1 MWSRGSRAI
10 VRRRLRR
17 SPAVALV
24 GPRQSGKTTLARSL
38 GGLYFDLEHG
48 PDRLKLDLQWEALQ
62 SGTEL
67 VVLDEAQ
74 NWPEVFPRLR
84 TAIDKDRRRR
94 GRFLLLGS
102 VSPALM
108 TQVSESLAGR
118 LALVE
123 LPPFSLAEVPR
134 VPVERLW
141 HRGGYPDGGVRG
153 GHAYPRWQI
162 DYVSLMAQ
170 RDLPAW
176 GLPAKPQVTM
186 RLSRMLAGVHGQTW
200 NASQV
205 GKSLGLSYHTVNT
218 YLDFLEGA
226 FLIRRLPPYHANIG
240 KRLVKSPKVYWRDS
254 GLLHALLGVG
264 EAQALVDQPWVGAS
278 WEGFVIEQLL
288 AALAL
293 QDRPAQPFY
302 LRTSDQHEI
311 DLVLEYQGRLAA
323 VEIKLTAS
331 PGPDDLRRLHK
342 AADLIGANRRV
353 LVSQTR
359 QTVAG
364 DRGVSC
370 NPTWL
375 VRHLQS
381 GLALW

>member
-1 MWSRGSRAI
+1 
-10 VRRRLRR
+10 
-17 SPAVALV
+17 
-24 GPRQSGKTTLARSL
+24 
-38 GGLYFDLEHG
+38 
-48 PDRLKLDLQWEALQ
+48 
-62 SGTEL
+62 
-67 VVLDEAQ
+67 
-74 NWPEVFPRLR
+74 
-84 TAIDKDRRRR
+84 
-94 GRFLLLGS
+94 
-102 VSPALM
+102 
-108 TQVSESLAGR
+108 
-118 LALVE
+118 
-123 LPPFSLAEVPR
+123 
-134 VPVERLW
+134 VERLW
-141 HRGGYPDGGVRG
+141 RRGGYPDGGVRG

-162 DYVSLMAQ
+162 DYLSLLAQ

-186 RLSRMLAGVHGQTW
+186 RLSRMLAAVHGQTW
-200 NASQV
+200 NASQL

-288 AALAL
+288 AALAM
-293 QDRPAQPFY
+293 QDRPAQPYY

-311 DLVLEYQGRLAA
+311 DLVLEHQGRLAA
-323 VEIKLTAS
+323 VEIKLTSS

-342 AADLIGANRRV
+342 TGDLIGASRCV
-353 LVSQTR
+353 LVSQTG
-359 QTVAG
+359 QIVVG
-364 DRGVSC
+364 DRDVSC

-375 VRHLQS
+375 VRHLQR